1 MKNKALIEMNDII
14 EKYLDP
20 YIAVAMHY
28 YLDKGSNVLTRDNW
42 DNLSTELKKQLV
54 LAKCEE
60 VNELYPES
68 PLYGAYE
75 DIYITLVEE
84 DITGLELESELEQF
98 ARDVIF
104 REYSNKELEEM
115 IKHFSIAQ
123 LEDWK

>member
-1 MKNKALIEMNDII
+1 MKNKALIEMNDVI

-60 VNELYPES
+60 VNELYPDS
-68 PLYGAYE
+68 PLCGVYTE
-75 DIYITLVEE
+75 IYITLEE
-84 DITGLELESELEQF
+84 EEVSGEELVYELERF
-98 ARDVIF
+98 AEDVIF
-104 REYSNKELEEM
+104 FEYSDNDIEEM
-115 IKHFSIAQ
+115 IKHYSISNI
-123 LEDWK
+123 DD

>member
-123 LEDWK
+123 LED

>member
-1 MKNKALIEMNDII
+1 MKNKALIEMNDVI

-20 YIAVAMHY
+20 YIAVATHY

-104 REYSNKELEEM
+104 RGYSNKELEEM

-123 LEDWK
+123 LED

>member
-20 YIAVAMHY
+20 YIAVDIHY
-28 YLDKGSNVLTRDNW
+28 YLDKDSNVLTRDNW

-68 PLYGAYE
+68 PLYGAYK
-75 DIYITLVEE
+75 DIYITLEE
-84 DITGLELESELEQF
+84 EGIRGLELEEELELF
-98 ARDVIF
+98 AEDVIF
-104 REYSNKELEEM
+104 REYLENDIVEM
-115 IKHFSIAQ
+115 VKHFTISNI
-123 LEDWK
+123 DD

>member
-1 MKNKALIEMNDII
+1 MKNKALIEMNDVI

-60 VNELYPES
+60 VNELSPES

-123 LEDWK
+123 LED

>member
-1 MKNKALIEMNDII
+1 MKNKALIEVN
-14 EKYLDP
+14 ETLCNYLDGITST
-20 YIAVAMHY
+20 YVFHKIGDYGTMVTKEVWNSLTADEQKALVIA
-28 YLDKGSNVLTRDNW
+28 KT
-42 DNLSTELKKQLV
+42 K
-54 LAKCEE
+54 E
-60 VNELYPES
+60 VNELYPDS

-123 LEDWK
+123 LED